1 MSDAYLPGDLC
12 DRTAEL
18 LEAHAL
24 DALDGDD
31 MAIVGAHLDDGCPDC
46 EAELAALRDVAG
58 HIALTVPLRD
68 PGPGL
73 KSRVLREVEVGGR
86 VEAPR
91 LVPTPLR
98 PPGRLAALAAPWRP
112 ARFAS
117 MAASA
122 AVVAVV
128 LLVGWNVVLQGD
140 VSGLD
145 DENEAL
151 LATVRTVEE
160 QQAQAQQ
167 ALADAHEQAAVAT
180 ERSAELESRMA
191 AVVTVMGDED
201 HERHELTGTEE
212 APSGAWGRLF
222 VNPQTGM
229 FIILAG
235 GLHGGMEGGYVLWMR
250 AGDDHFPLCFFYVDP
265 FGNGIGHGYLSVE
278 IGDALIHLSH
288 EYHRDV
294 AQPSGPSQMEL
305 GAP

>member
-1 MSDAYLPGDLC
+1 MSDARHPGDLH
-12 DRTAEL
+12 DRAAEL

-24 DALDGDD
+24 DALDRDD
-31 MAIVGAHLDDGCPDC
+31 AALVAAHLDDGCPDC
-46 EAELAALRDVAG
+46 EAELAALRDAAG
-58 HIALTVPLRD
+58 RIGLGAPLRD

-73 KSRVLREVEVGGR
+73 KSRVLREVEAGR
-86 VEAPR
+86 PAEAPR
-91 LVPTPLR
+91 AVPIPLR

-128 LLVGWNVVLQGD
+128 VLVGWNVILQGD

-145 DENEAL
+145 EENEAL

-167 ALADAHEQAAVAT
+167 ALADAHQQAAVAS

-212 APSGAWGRLF
+212 APHGAWGKLLID
-222 VNPQTGM
+222 PQTGM
-229 FIILAG
+229 FIFLAG
-235 GLHGGMEGGYVLWMR
+235 GLHGGLEGGYVLWLR
-250 AGDDHFPLCFFYVDP
+250 IGGDHIPLCFFYVDS

-278 IGDALIHLSH
+278 VGGALLSLSH

-305 GAP
+305 RAP